1 MNSNLHFLYIWN
13 WLYFKCTLSRAY
25 SLCLKQFTSSA
36 QLFTPTQS
44 SIGAILPLIL
54 LSPVPSILQV
64 NCTVLF
70 LLDSC
75 FHKNQSSALIWK
87 SPVIWKH
94 QQMMLMIQW
103 CCEVNWLS
111 GNGIPIPVTWYQYL
125 YPLYSLVI
133 ELEFFHDSV
142 RVTMGIW
149 LSGCLVFVCWF
160 SFIVFLVILLLFP
173 CIYMYS
179 HIGGL
184 VFLGFQGQG
193 GAQKYYHNPVC
204 SQITIDLP
212 QSPYI

>member
-1 MNSNLHFLYIWN
+1 M
-13 WLYFKCTLSRAY
+13 FKAIHKQCPTVHSHSIFHRCNFTTY
-25 SLCLKQFTSSA
+25 STESSA
-36 QLFTPTQS
+36 KHLAS
-44 SIGAILPLIL
+44 KLHCMA
-54 LSPVPSILQV
+54 
-64 NCTVLF
+64 VLF
-70 LLDSC
+70 LLDSH
-75 FHKNQSSALIWK
+75 FHKNQSYALIWK

-94 QQMMLMIQW
+94 QQMMLMTQW
-103 CCEVNWLS
+103 NCEVNWLS
-111 GNGIPIPVTWYQYL
+111 GNGIPIPVMWYQYL

-142 RVTMGIW
+142 RVMMGIW

-193 GAQKYYHNPVC
+193 GAQKYYQNPVC
-204 SQITIDLP
+204 RQITIDLP